1 MKPAVNANQ
10 LNFTYEAQPVLRD
23 VSFAVPMG
31 NFFIIIGPNGSGKTT
46 LIKAIA
52 GTLRAQSGQLQI
64 LGKPIRNFSHR
75 TLAKHIA
82 LVPQMVP
89 LEFPFRVME
98 FVLMGRAPHLG
109 ILGLEQSGDIEI
121 ARQAMVFTGVEHLA
135 GRQMYRLSGGERQCV
150 LIARAI
156 CQEPQIILLDEPT
169 ASLDLAHQV
178 QVMDL
183 MEKFKEEKGV
193 TIIMV
198 SHDINLAAIYGDQ
211 LLLLKEG
218 QIVKLGRPDEV
229 LNFQNLEQAY
239 GCKLLVDKSP
249 LGESPRVTLVP
260 RKFLKLRANIEPSMM
275 PNSVKKKPSTGHDH

>member
-1 MKPAVNANQ
+1 MKSAVNANQ

-52 GTLRAQSGQLQI
+52 GTLKAQSGQIHI
-64 LGKPIRNFSHR
+64 LGKPIQNFNNR

-82 LVPQMVP
+82 LVPQMIP
-89 LEFPFRVME
+89 LDFPFRVLE

-121 ARQAMVFTGVEHLA
+121 ARQALVFTGVEHLA
-135 GRQMYRLSGGERQCV
+135 NRQMYRLSGGERQCV

-178 QVMDL
+178 RVMDL

-198 SHDINLAAIYGDQ
+198 SHDINLAALYGDR

-218 QIVKLGRPDEV
+218 QIVKLGRPGEV
-229 LNFQNLEQAY
+229 LTFQNLEQAY

-249 LGESPRVTLVP
+249 LDESPRVTLVP
-260 RKFLKLRANIEPSMM
+260 RKFLKVSG
-275 PNSVKKKPSTGHDH
+275 NSSPQVAENAEKVLIQ

>member
-23 VSFAVPMG
+23 VSFAVPRG

-52 GTLRAQSGQLQI
+52 GTLKAQSGQLHI
-64 LGKPIRNFSHR
+64 LGKPIQNFSHR
-75 TLAKHIA
+75 TLAKYIA

-121 ARQAMVFTGVEHLA
+121 ARQAMAFTGVEHLA
-135 GRQMYRLSGGERQCV
+135 ERQMYRLSGGERQCV

-156 CQEPQIILLDEPT
+156 CQDPQIILLDEPT

-183 MEKFKEEKGV
+183 MEKFKAEKGV

-198 SHDINLAAIYGDQ
+198 SHDVNLAALYGDR

-218 QIVKLGRPDEV
+218 QIVKLGQPDEV

-249 LGESPRVTLVP
+249 LDGSPRVTLVP
-260 RKFLKLRANIEPSMM
+260 RKFLKLRANMTANMM
-275 PNSVKKKPSTGHDH
+275 PNSASFIKDQK